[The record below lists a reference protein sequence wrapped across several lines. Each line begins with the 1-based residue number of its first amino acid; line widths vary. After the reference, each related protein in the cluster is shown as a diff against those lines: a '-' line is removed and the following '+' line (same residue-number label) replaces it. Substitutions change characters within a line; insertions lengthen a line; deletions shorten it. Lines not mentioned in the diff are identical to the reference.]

1 MKNILAKNQIIVEIK
16 DLSFVEQVFIWG
28 LRMKVRGDQY
38 FAKVTAHCEK
48 NLSPSAARIALNS
61 INMVINSVRNH
72 GTRSLILNCTCMP
85 RLSADEWLLIT
96 LYRSANHDPMQTSI
110 QDGADIITEEGNES
124 LLHAILSF
132 QMALG
137 TMEISTS
144 KSLNQ
149 GLVAQQL
156 ELAGPRPVSKMVH

>member
-1 MKNILAKNQIIVEIK
+1 MENILAKNQIKVEIK

-28 LRMKVRGDQY
+28 LRMKIRGDQY

-72 GTRSLILNCTCMP
+72 GTRSLTLNCTCRP
-85 RLSADEWLLIT
+85 RLSADEWLLII
-96 LYRSANHDPMQTSI
+96 LFRSTNDDPMQPSI
-110 QDGADIITEEGNES
+110 HDVKNIITEEGNES
-124 LLHAILSF
+124 LVHAILSF
-132 QMALG
+132 QMAVG
-137 TMEISTS
+137 TMDISTS

-149 GLVAQQL
+149 GLVAHQR
-156 ELAGPRPVSKMVH
+156 EHAGPRPISKMIH

>member
-1 MKNILAKNQIIVEIK
+1 MENILAKNQIKVEIK

-28 LRMKVRGDQY
+28 LRMKIRGDQY

-72 GTRSLILNCTCMP
+72 GTRSLTLNCTCRP
-85 RLSADEWLLIT
+85 RLSADEWLLII
-96 LYRSANHDPMQTSI
+96 LFRSTNDDPMQPSI
-110 QDGADIITEEGNES
+110 HDVRSIITEEGNES
-124 LLHAILSF
+124 LVHAILSF
-132 QMALG
+132 QMAVG
-137 TMEISTS
+137 TMDISTS

-149 GLVAQQL
+149 GLMAQQREHADL
-156 ELAGPRPVSKMVH
+156 RPTSKMIH

>member
-1 MKNILAKNQIIVEIK
+1 
-16 DLSFVEQVFIWG
+16 
-28 LRMKVRGDQY
+28 
-38 FAKVTAHCEK
+38 
-48 NLSPSAARIALNS
+48 
-61 INMVINSVRNH
+61 
-72 GTRSLILNCTCMP
+72 
-85 RLSADEWLLIT
+85 
-96 LYRSANHDPMQTSI
+96 MQTSI

-156 ELAGPRPVSKMVH
+156 EFAGPRPVSKMVH